1 MISITIADSSS
12 AFDHFRCSH
21 MRGSVSTSGRL
32 GHFPDIK
39 ISKRPN
45 VLPSIFIGGL
55 GRSGRSGR
63 LSGVSY
69 WTGKRMCI
77 FPYVDRIGKHVLNVR
92 TSGNASNHISQS
104 PQNRKVPAI

>member
-1 MISITIADSSS
+1 MINITNANS
-12 AFDHFRCSH
+12 FVPFNQFRCFHKGCSK
-21 MRGSVSTSGRL
+21 STSGRL
-32 GHFPDIK
+32 GHFPDVK

-63 LSGVSY
+63 LSGVSC
-69 WTGKRMCI
+69 WEGKRMC
-77 FPYVDRIGKHVLNVR
+77 FSPYVDRIGKHVLNVR

-104 PQNRKVPAI
+104 HQNRKATSV

>member
-1 MISITIADSSS
+1 MSRITNADGIAS
-12 AFDHFRCSH
+12 FNQFRCFQ
-21 MRGSVSTSGRL
+21 MRGIDLTSGRL
-32 GHFPDIK
+32 GQFPDVK

-69 WTGKRMCI
+69 WTGKCTY
-77 FPYVDRIGKHVLNVR
+77 FSPYVDRIGKHVLNVR

-104 PQNRKVPAI
+104 SQNRKATSV

>member
-1 MISITIADSSS
+1 MISITKANS
-12 AFDHFRCSH
+12 AVPFNQFRCLH

-32 GHFPDIK
+32 GHFPDVK
-39 ISKRPN
+39 ISQRPN

-63 LSGVSY
+63 LTGVSY
-69 WTGKRMCI
+69 WTGKRTC
-77 FPYVDRIGKHVLNVR
+77 FSPYVDRIGKHVLNVR

-104 PQNRKVPAI
+104 SQNRKATSV